1 MRLALLVLPA
11 ALALTACATPRE
23 ACIGGVSRELR
34 TIDRLIATTQA
45 NLARGYGLD
54 ERQEVRTVQGTC
66 TGTNQDGT
74 TFTFRCPETQTRT
87 TQVPVA
93 IDLAAER
100 RTLASLTERRAQQ
113 VAATNAAIQQCIA
126 QNPE

>member
-23 ACIGGVSRELR
+23 ACIGSVQRELR
-34 TIDRLIATTQA
+34 TLDRLIATTEA
-45 NLARGYGLD
+45 NIARGYGL
-54 ERQEVRTVQGTC
+54 EARQEVRTVQGTC
-66 TGTNQDGT
+66 EGTTEDGS

-93 IDLAAER
+93 IDLNAER
-100 RTLASLTERRAQQ
+100 RTLASLQERRAQQ
-113 VAATNAAIQQCIA
+113 QAATDVAIQQCIA
-126 QNPE
+126 RNPE